1 MTGHPDTMSEEKKV
15 IASDAERVSP
25 TVSQDEVAQD
35 EVDRPKETFGQR
47 AWRVTK
53 TPGSAIQIVIAAA
66 LAIAIGMA
74 VTTTVDDIPEAAG
87 VLVGIP
93 GVLWLR
99 ALKAVGMSLPPVEE
113 SSHCR
118 TAHG

>member
-1 MTGHPDTMSEEKKV
+1 MSEDKKV
-15 IASDAERVSP
+15 VSIDGERVSP
-25 TVSQDEVAQD
+25 VISQEEGDA
-35 EVDRPKETFGQR
+35 RPKETFGQR
-47 AWRVTK
+47 VWRVTK

-93 GVLWLR
+93 GTLWLR
-99 ALKAVGMSLPPVEE
+99 ALKAVGKSSAVVPWVRNALLP
-113 SSHCR
+113 S
-118 TAHG
+118 AY

>member
-1 MTGHPDTMSEEKKV
+1 MADEKK
-15 IASDAERVSP
+15 ITASDGEHVSP
-25 TVSQDEVAQD
+25 VTSQEEGDTG
-35 EVDRPKETFGQR
+35 PKETFGQR
-47 AWRVTK
+47 LWRVTK

-93 GVLWLR
+93 GTLWLR
-99 ALKAVGMSLPPVEE
+99 ALKAVGMYTRS
-113 SSHCR
+113 CR
-118 TAHG
+118 D

>member
-1 MTGHPDTMSEEKKV
+1 MSEEKKV
-15 IASDAERVSP
+15 ATFDGGNVSPIASQGEGDP
-25 TVSQDEVAQD
+25 G
-35 EVDRPKETFGQR
+35 PKETFGQR
-47 AWRVTK
+47 MWRVTK

-74 VTTTVDDIPEAAG
+74 VTSTVDDIPEAAG

-99 ALKAVGMSLPPVEE
+99 ALKAVGTSAHRPTIHAPIGKCSWLW
-113 SSHCR
+113 SR
-118 TAHG
+118 THADDDC

>member
-1 MTGHPDTMSEEKKV
+1 MSEDKKV
-15 IASDAERVSP
+15 VSIDGDRVSP
-25 TVSQDEVAQD
+25 VVSQEEGDA
-35 EVDRPKETFGQR
+35 RPKETFGQR
-47 AWRVTK
+47 VWRVTK

-93 GVLWLR
+93 GTLWLR
-99 ALKAVGMSLPPVEE
+99 ALKAVGKSPVVFPRLRSTL
-113 SSHCR
+113 SSHAC
-118 TAHG
+118 

>member
-1 MTGHPDTMSEEKKV
+1 MSTERK
-15 IASDAERVSP
+15 IAGSDGENVSP
-25 TVSQDEVAQD
+25 VVSQDEGDQ
-35 EVDRPKETFGQR
+35 PKETFPQR
-47 AWRVTK
+47 IWRVTK

-93 GVLWLR
+93 GTLWLR
-99 ALKAVGMSLPPVEE
+99 ALKAVGMCPC
-113 SSHCR
+113 CR
-118 TAHG
+118 NEGFPLLVPRAR